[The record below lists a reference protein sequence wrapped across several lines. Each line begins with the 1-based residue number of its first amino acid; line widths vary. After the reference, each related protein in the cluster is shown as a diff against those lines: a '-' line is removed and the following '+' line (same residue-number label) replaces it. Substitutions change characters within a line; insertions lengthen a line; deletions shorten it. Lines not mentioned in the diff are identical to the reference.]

1 MDQRLYSREQNA
13 IQKQAAFHCA
23 QVLAGVKA
31 SNILITTEGTEEDV
45 AFVLRGTGVDCKCLW
60 AGEGRTVYLLYRREQ
75 TEKILK
81 SRETRSFFQGFGY
94 SSMELPKA
102 LSGLAARYG
111 LYAEGK
117 GEFPHEI
124 GLILEYPIWDVKGF
138 IEHKGRDFLFSG
150 YWKVY
155 REPEEARKR
164 FAVYT
169 AVRERVVKEAERGKS
184 LGQICASLL
193 GQPVY
198 SLTAAA

>member
-94 SSMELPKA
+94 SSMELSKA

-124 GLILEYPIWDVKGF
+124 GLILE
-138 IEHKGRDFLFSG
+138 L
-150 YWKVY
+150 
-155 REPEEARKR
+155 
-164 FAVYT
+164 
-169 AVRERVVKEAERGKS
+169 S
-184 LGQICASLL
+184 LIHI
-193 GQPVY
+193 
-198 SLTAAA
+198 

>member
-1 MDQRLYSREQNA
+1 M
-13 IQKQAAFHCA
+13 
-23 QVLAGVKA
+23 
-31 SNILITTEGTEEDV
+31 

-75 TEKILK
+75 MEKLLK
-81 SRETRSFFQGFGY
+81 SRETRSFFQSFGY
-94 SSMELPKA
+94 SSMELSKA

-155 REPEEARKR
+155 REPVGSQKTFRSLHGGQRAGGEGSGA
-164 FAVYT
+164 
-169 AVRERVVKEAERGKS
+169 GKS
-184 LGQICASLL
+184 WGRSARPFWDSRSAASWRRLKAGGL
-193 GQPVY
+193 CLRAV
-198 SLTAAA
+198 